1 MDETNYYSL
10 QIQSETKEEKLELEK
25 RKSMTQKINQTDQN
39 REDKS
44 RFMIFKVSLTNWGA
58 GTWHSLKIK

>member
-1 MDETNYYSL
+1 
-10 QIQSETKEEKLELEK
+10 
-25 RKSMTQKINQTDQN
+25 MTQKINQTDQN